1 MRLLVTGGSGFI
13 GTHVAR
19 KARSSGLEWLN
30 LDLRPPVSGESPENW
45 HQVDIMDFEQ
55 LNEAVRNF
63 GATHV
68 LHLAARTDTD
78 SDVLSDYSVNTIG
91 TMNVLQASTISP
103 AFERFV
109 FTSTQFVLRP
119 GVVGLS
125 GIHFNAHTAYG
136 DSKAM
141 GELLTRS
148 SLPTSSWVIVRP
160 TNVWGAWH
168 PRYADEFWRVLARGL
183 YLHPS
188 GRDARRTYGYV
199 GNVVEQMWAAL
210 NLPGPQV
217 TGKVFYLGDPP
228 ILLKEWT
235 DAFSQ
240 ALLGRPVR
248 TVPVGVLK
256 AVALGG
262 DVGKGLGLR
271 VPLTSSRLRSMLEDY
286 ITPTGESIRELGTSG
301 VSLDEGV
308 RETVAWLHQ
317 GRFPR

>member
-19 KARSSGLEWLN
+19 KARSSDLEWLN

-45 HQVDIMDFEQ
+45 RRVDIMDFEQ
-55 LNEAVRNF
+55 LNEAVRDF
-63 GATHV
+63 GPTHV

-78 SDVLSDYSVNTIG
+78 SDVLSDYAVNTIG

-103 AFERFV
+103 ALERFV

-125 GIHFNAHTAYG
+125 DIHFDAHTAYG

-148 SLPTSSWVIVRP
+148 SLPASSWVIVRP

-183 YLHPS
+183 YVHPS

-210 NLPGPQV
+210 NLPGPRV

-262 DVGKGLGLR
+262 DVGNRLGLR
-271 VPLTSSRLRSMLEDY
+271 VPLTSSRLRSMTEDY
-286 ITPTGESIRELGTSG
+286 ITPTEESIRELGTSG